1 MTQEEEE
8 NIVRKSSELLWLNVK
23 KIVTFSDN
31 SKPIPLSKV
40 VVCRITYLYFSRAL
54 ARPDLASDFH
64 IYLSIINFRSSSSS
78 PSSHSQSCFSVS
90 INVFD
95 CLTLVRV
102 PCFGV
107 HRIKLCAT
115 SSGCL
120 TQCPDSLIRIY
131 FIISE
136 IFGIPLYNL
145 SLVNFS
151 FHDMLEA
158 ILNNLV

>member
-1 MTQEEEE
+1 M
-8 NIVRKSSELLWLNVK
+8 V
-23 KIVTFSDN
+23 
-31 SKPIPLSKV
+31 LS
-40 VVCRITYLYFSRAL
+40 ITYLLYFSRAL
-54 ARPDLASDFH
+54 ARPDLVSDFH
-64 IYLSIINFRSSSSS
+64 ISLYIINFRSSS
-78 PSSHSQSCFSVS
+78 SSHSQSCFSVS
-90 INVFD
+90 INYVD
-95 CLTLVRV
+95 CIPLVRM

-120 TQCPDSLIRIY
+120 IQCPASLIHIF

-136 IFGIPLYNL
+136 FVGIPLYNL

-158 ILNNLV
+158 ILNNPTILLLVISFILMF

>member
-1 MTQEEEE
+1 MIFTNRFKNKLRNEYF
-8 NIVRKSSELLWLNVK
+8 NYVLK
-23 KIVTFSDN
+23 KFKIIKYREIFMS
-31 SKPIPLSKV
+31 
-40 VVCRITYLYFSRAL
+40 ITYLLYFSRAL
-54 ARPDLASDFH
+54 ARPDLAIDFH
-64 IYLSIINFRSSSSS
+64 ISLSIINFHSSS
-78 PSSHSQSCFSVS
+78 SSHSQSCFSVS

-95 CLTLVRV
+95 CLPLFRV

-120 TQCPDSLIRIY
+120 TQCPTSLIRLY

-145 SLVNFS
+145 SLVNLS